1 MKSVSMR
8 LKLMLILAVAVALP
22 LVGSGYLLINRAEKA
37 LLLEKE
43 NKLFG
48 IARSLDNALSG
59 DFDSLLPAD
68 KENASRDEKIRLLN
82 ARLAQVTDQLAA
94 ANPGVGVGYYSR
106 DLDSIITYGPS
117 SEYQDKIGQSIGP
130 EHKGREVMA
139 KGIPLAVT
147 GPMVRG
153 NILNAMVPMVR
164 SGRVIGYVWANELIE
179 SVDKQIQA
187 MEAFMYLALGVAL
200 FLGLAIALPLANGV
214 FNSVQRIID
223 GLRKLRTDLSHR
235 LPRTRAEFGEI
246 TAAINEMAQSL
257 TDTRSHTEIIMQSMA
272 DGIITID
279 IEGRLTAIN
288 DAAARITGLSGDMIG
303 VSYADIMPQ
312 HVNFH
317 SLLLETLRTGESF
330 ISYEIEFPRPDGVAV
345 PLSVSTSLL
354 NNGESILGAVVV
366 FKDLTERK
374 VFEDRVSRVDR
385 LAAVGELAAGV
396 AHEIRNPLTAISGSV
411 QILLAELPADNPSRQ
426 FGDVI
431 IKEVN
436 RLNGIVEDL
445 LYFARPS
452 TNYISQVNPNELV
465 AETLAL
471 LEPSMKKDLV
481 SLAKEFDPKA
491 GPFSVD
497 AGLIKQVLV
506 NLLLNAIQALPR
518 HGGEVR
524 VVTQSVP
531 GGIKIAIT
539 DTGEGIGPENL
550 SRIFDPFFTTK
561 DRGTGLG
568 LAVSSK
574 IIEIHHGHIEVESR
588 QGEGSTFTV
597 FLPNASGCETDQG
610 REDLSDG

>member
-1 MKSVSMR
+1 
-8 LKLMLILAVAVALP
+8 MLILAVAVTLP

-48 IARSLDNALSG
+48 IARALNNSLSG
-59 DFDSLLPAD
+59 DFDSLLPQD
-68 KENASRDEKIRLLN
+68 KQNASRDAKIRLLN
-82 ARLAQVTDQLAA
+82 AKLARMTDQMAA

-139 KGIPLAVT
+139 KGIPMAVT

-164 SGRVIGYVWANELIE
+164 DGRVVGYVWANELIE

-200 FLGLAIALPLANGV
+200 LLGLAIALPLANGIS
-214 FNSVQRIID
+214 NSVQRIIN

-235 LPRTRAEFGEI
+235 LPRSQAEFGVI

-257 TDTRSHTEIIMQSMA
+257 TDTRSHTEIIIESMA

-279 IEGRLTAIN
+279 TNGRLTAVN
-288 DAAARITGLSGDMIG
+288 DAATRITGLSKDMLG
-303 VSYADIMPQ
+303 AAYADLLPQ
-312 HVNFH
+312 HIKFH
-317 SLLLETLRTGESF
+317 SLLLETLRTGKSF
-330 ISYEIEFPRPDGVAV
+330 ISHEIEFPRPGGETVS
-345 PLSVSTSLL
+345 LSVSTSLL
-354 NNGESILGAVVV
+354 NNGENVLGAVVV

-411 QILLAELPADNPSRQ
+411 QILLAELPAANPSRH

-436 RLNGIVEDL
+436 RLNGVVEDL

-452 TNYISQVNPNELV
+452 TNYISQVRPGELV
-465 AETLAL
+465 EETLAL
-471 LEPSMKKDLV
+471 LKPSMKKDLV
-481 SLAKEFDPKA
+481 LLEKELDPKA
-491 GPFSVD
+491 ELISVD
-497 AGLIKQVLV
+497 VGLIKQVLV
-506 NLLLNAIQALPR
+506 NLLLNAVQALPCQ
-518 HGGEVR
+518 GGKVR
-524 VVTQSVP
+524 VVTRSVP
-531 GGIKIAIT
+531 GGIKIAIA
-539 DTGEGIGPENL
+539 DTGEGIAPENL

-574 IIEIHHGHIEVESR
+574 IIEIHHGQIEVESK
-588 QGEGSTFTV
+588 QGQGSTFIV
-597 FLPNASGCETDQG
+597 FLPYAPGHGTDQG
-610 REDLSDG
+610 RNYANAG